1 MNVQL
6 GDSYTTRCA
15 PLIVVSA
22 HIGEASADTG
32 AIENRKRVMF
42 ISKFLNSLSL
52 KNYEREGRKSFITQ
66 PLSDYTAFRT
76 FLAPLILL

>member
-22 HIGEASADTG
+22 HMGDASADTG

-42 ISKFLNSLSL
+42 ISKFINSLSH
-52 KNYEREGRKSFITQ
+52 KTWNGMV
-66 PLSDYTAFRT
+66 
-76 FLAPLILL
+76 LLENLFP